1 MSEIQNVIVMCV
13 THGRGVSR
21 KSGSPKPYDF
31 AQLEYIVPAT
41 NVDMA
46 ECNITNWGFQ
56 SKQFPVK
63 NDPTVLAHLA
73 VCPKLVPVTLILESD
88 PRDFSKNIVVG
99 FKSDQP
105 VKDEFG
111 GPAAAKDTGKDA
123 KSEPVSKF

>member
-31 AQLEYIVPAT
+31 ASLEYIVQAD

-46 ECNITNWGFQ
+46 ECKISNWGFQ
-56 SKQFPVK
+56 AKSFPVK
-63 NDPTVLAHLA
+63 NDPTVLAHVAL
-73 VCPKLVPVTLILESD
+73 CPKLVPITLILESD

-99 FKSDQP
+99 FKSDHP
-105 VKDEFG
+105 VENEFG
-111 GPAAAKDTGKDA
+111 ISAKDPVEGEKPKSGK
-123 KSEPVSKF
+123 PF

>member
-1 MSEIQNVIVMCV
+1 MSEITGVIVMCV
-13 THGRGVSR
+13 THGKGISR

-31 AQLEYIVPAT
+31 ASLEYIVPAD

-46 ECNITNWGFQ
+46 ECTIRNWGFQ
-56 SKQFPVK
+56 AKSFPVK
-63 NDPTVLAHLA
+63 NDPAVLAHMA

-99 FKSDQP
+99 FKSDLP

-111 GPAAAKDTGKDA
+111 SNSAAKPLAKDE
-123 KSEPVSKF
+123 KSPAEKAF